1 VKSAVYPGSFD
12 PVTNGH
18 LDIITRAAPLF
29 DELVVG
35 VFDSPPKSLLFGL
48 DKRMDLMRT
57 AVATL
62 PNVRVEPYTGLTA
75 SYAQSLGAQVLV
87 RGLRAMSDFDMEFQM
102 ALMNK
107 KLVPGLE
114 TVCLVASAEYSY
126 LSSSIVKEIVAL
138 GGTVSG
144 LVPPHVEEALKHA
157 LHPSDRP
164 APKRSSKWT
173 M

>member
-1 VKSAVYPGSFD
+1 MKSAIYPGSFD

-29 DELVVG
+29 DQLVVG
-35 VFDSPPKSLLFGL
+35 VFHSPPKSLLFSL
-48 DKRMDLMRT
+48 DERLALMRR

-62 PNVRVEPYTGLTA
+62 PNVRVESYTGLTA
-75 SYAQSLGAQVLV
+75 TYAQELGAQVIV
-87 RGLRAMSDFDMEFQM
+87 RGLRAMSDFDMEFQL

-107 KLVPGLE
+107 KLVSGLE
-114 TVCLVASAEYSY
+114 TVCLVASTEYSY

-138 GGTVSG
+138 GGTVTG
-144 LVPPHVEEALKHA
+144 LVPPHVEVALNQA
-157 LHPSDRP
+157 LHPTDGP
-164 APKRSSKWT
+164 APKRTSKWT